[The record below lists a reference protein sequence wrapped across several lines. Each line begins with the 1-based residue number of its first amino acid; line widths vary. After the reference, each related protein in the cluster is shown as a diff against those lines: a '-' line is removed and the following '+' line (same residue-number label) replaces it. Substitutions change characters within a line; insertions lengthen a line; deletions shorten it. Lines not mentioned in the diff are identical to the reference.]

1 MDFIILTT
9 CPYQILYQKREA
21 LSTHGMLKILILH
34 CISKVCFIAST
45 FNTTSDYLYG
55 LTDDP
60 NPSTI
65 TISSSEDPE
74 LFSFVNSLQKD
85 NSLEKRLL
93 EYFNKLTQQ
102 KNERKKEKHHCFSLT
117 AGDRGKLLVI
127 PQSRRERGLHRPCLS
142 FIIPP

>member
-1 MDFIILTT
+1 MKFKAERVIKI
-9 CPYQILYQKREA
+9 REQ
-21 LSTHGMLKILILH
+21 LGM
-34 CISKVCFIAST
+34 SKAEAARKLNMSAMGYGRYENGQREPSFQTVCFIAST

-85 NSLEKRLL
+85 KSLEKRLL

-102 KNERKKEKHHCFSLT
+102 NK
-117 AGDRGKLLVI
+117 
-127 PQSRRERGLHRPCLS
+127 
-142 FIIPP
+142 